1 MSTCSGLTNP
11 HSEVSRGRTRT
22 RRFSGQ
28 SDSGL
33 PPSGFGMRQR
43 QGSISSLIS
52 NKSGNELIQGLEEYR
67 IRNREDLSRE
77 QIEAQVMKIWYNISL
92 YTGVVV
98 IRSCTKPPGDLITTH
113 FRGPLVSTLGTNN
126 AYDNF
131 LCQFCGRFPIEIFL
145 MLLSNIAIKI
155 RF

>member
-1 MSTCSGLTNP
+1 M
-11 HSEVSRGRTRT
+11 EVTRGQTRT

-77 QIEAQVMKIWYNISL
+77 QIEAQVMKI
-92 YTGVVV
+92 
-98 IRSCTKPPGDLITTH
+98 
-113 FRGPLVSTLGTNN
+113 
-126 AYDNF
+126 
-131 LCQFCGRFPIEIFL
+131 
-145 MLLSNIAIKI
+145 
-155 RF
+155 

>member
-1 MSTCSGLTNP
+1 MRLCERLENFLELKSLCGLKIFWVKTILGLINPIPSITHYFEHDNRILNHILERHNLDSMSTCSGLTNP

-77 QIEAQVMKIWYNISL
+77 QIEAQVMKI
-92 YTGVVV
+92 
-98 IRSCTKPPGDLITTH
+98 
-113 FRGPLVSTLGTNN
+113 
-126 AYDNF
+126 
-131 LCQFCGRFPIEIFL
+131 
-145 MLLSNIAIKI
+145 
-155 RF
+155 